1 MPKLRQVKDLETVK
15 SHLSEEEKFQ
25 RKDMQ
30 ASMFAYP
37 ELNVTPPGW
46 LHGSAITE
54 WNRVVPYLKAN
65 TPISELDRSLLA
77 TYCEDYRLIQAAEA
91 DLKKHGIVQTGKTG
105 VRKKN
110 PYVDVLSTAT
120 KDLKSLANDLGMS
133 IGSRARME
141 LNKAKTKE
149 TPKDKFEEAM
159 K

>member
-1 MPKLRQVKDLETVK
+1 M
-15 SHLSEEEKFQ
+15 
-25 RKDMQ
+25 
-30 ASMFAYP
+30 
-37 ELNVTPPGW
+37 
-46 LHGSAITE
+46 
-54 WNRVVPYLKAN
+54 
-65 TPISELDRSLLA
+65 
-77 TYCEDYRLIQAAEA
+77 QAAEA

-141 LNKAKTKE
+141 LDKAKTKE